1 MLITVYIIAQIF
13 RDDCDDHYTDDR
25 DDHGGVDSNVQGLHA
40 ASINSRNCNPTFQVM
55 PMFILTMLLIIPG
68 PGDISR

>member
-1 MLITVYIIAQIF
+1 MIII
-13 RDDCDDHYTDDR
+13 DHYTDDR
-25 DDHGGVDSNVQGLHA
+25 DDHGGVDSDVQGLQA

-68 PGDISR
+68 PGNNSRSR